1 MVRFKNRF
9 LLFELIWKDGRI
21 DESLSEAN
29 IQAVLRESIALNFG
43 DYGLGV
49 CLASQQVKYYN
60 SLTNLCI
67 VRCGRDQYKKV
78 QRRKA
83 NALTFEADMT
93 FSSDALLTSL
103 MPPFMQVLA
112 SMTTITTFRYRTVMM
127 HLVHNGGTLA
137 SCQRAAIEHNRAI
150 LQHMRLTQGQQK
162 LASEA
167 EERLQAMEI

>member
-21 DESLSEAN
+21 DETLTEAN
-29 IQAVLRESIALNFG
+29 IQAVLRDSLALNFG

-60 SLTNLCI
+60 PLTNLCI
-67 VRCGRDQYKKV
+67 VRCGRDQYK
-78 QRRKA
+78 
-83 NALTFEADMT
+83 E
-93 FSSDALLTSL
+93 
-103 MPPFMQVLA
+103 VLA

-127 HLVHNGGTLA
+127 HLLHNGGTLA

-150 LQHMRLTQGQQK
+150 LQNMRLTQSQQK

-167 EERLQAMEI
+167 EERFQAMEI